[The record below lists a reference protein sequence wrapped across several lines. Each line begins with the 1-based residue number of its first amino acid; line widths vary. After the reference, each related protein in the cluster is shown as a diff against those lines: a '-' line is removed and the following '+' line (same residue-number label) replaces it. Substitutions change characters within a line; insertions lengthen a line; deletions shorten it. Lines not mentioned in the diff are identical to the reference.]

1 MLVSTKRWSAACVA
15 AAFEQFPVHVDG
27 ALRSCLLV
35 QIIHVLRAEEQAVI
49 QGAFELRE
57 REVCRIRFGCR
68 SNPPTH
74 GIELPHQPGIATP
87 RIRRGYLFD
96 PVVAPQP
103 VDATER
109 RYPAFGAYACPC
121 EDEEATSRRNCEHEI
136 GRAHV

>member
-1 MLVSTKRWSAACVA
+1 M
-15 AAFEQFPVHVDG
+15 HVDA
-27 ALRSCLLV
+27 ALRPCLLV
-35 QIIHVLRAEEQAVI
+35 KVVHVLRAEEQAVT

-96 PVVAPQP
+96 PVVPPQTI
-103 VDATER
+103 DATEG
-109 RYPAFGAYACPC
+109 RYPALGAYACPG
-121 EDEEATSRRNCEHEI
+121 EDEESIGGRNGEH
-136 GRAHV
+136 GSVYAAP